1 MAASGRDRILLAA
14 EQLIAERGVDVPFR
28 EIAAGAGQRNN
39 SAVHYHFGS
48 REGLIEAVLE
58 LRTAPQEERRLQ
70 LLAELEDQG
79 RADDLPALVDTLV
92 RPLCETPY
100 AAGATHFARFVEQI
114 RNHIAL
120 ADTVFDVRRWP
131 TSRIIAGRIAQ
142 ALDHLPPDVRR
153 RRLQSLMAVEFSLLA
168 EHERRWDGTGSA
180 APAPEVVDD
189 LVAMLVGLLQAPV
202 LAVKD

>member
-58 LRTAPQEERRLQ
+58 LRTAPQEARRLE

-79 RADDLPALVDTLV
+79 RGGDLTALVETLV

-100 AAGATHFARFVEQI
+100 EAGATHYARFIEQI
-114 RNHIAL
+114 RNHAAL
-120 ADTVFDVRRWP
+120 ADVVFDASRWP
-131 TSRIIAGRIAQ
+131 TSRIVAGRILQ
-142 ALDHLPPDVRR
+142 ALGHLPPAVRS
-153 RRLQSLMAVEFSLLA
+153 RRLQSLLAVEFSLLA
-168 EHERRWDGTGSA
+168 EHERRWSGTGSA
-180 APAPEVVDD
+180 APAPDVVDD

-202 LAVKD
+202 LAAKG

>member
-58 LRTAPQEERRLQ
+58 LRTAPQEARRLQ
-70 LLAELEDQG
+70 LLAELEEQG
-79 RADDLPALVDTLV
+79 RADDLTALVETLV

-100 AAGATHFARFVEQI
+100 EAGATHFARFVEQI
-114 RNHIAL
+114 RNHTAL
-120 ADTVFDVRRWP
+120 ADTVFDAGRWP
-131 TSRIIAGRIAQ
+131 TSRIVAGRISQ
-142 ALDHLPPDVRR
+142 ALGHLPPAVRR
-153 RRLQSLMAVEFSLLA
+153 RRLESLMAVEFSLLA

-180 APAPEVVDD
+180 APDPDAVDD

-202 LAVKD
+202 LAAKS

>member
-70 LLAELEDQG
+70 LLAELEEHG
-79 RADDLPALVDTLV
+79 RGDDLGALVETLV

-100 AAGATHFARFVEQI
+100 AQGATHYARFIEQI
-114 RNHIAL
+114 RNHAAL
-120 ADTVFDVRRWP
+120 ADTVFDASRWP
-131 TSRIIAGRIAQ
+131 ASRIVAGRVLQ
-142 ALDHLPPDVRR
+142 ALEHLEDP
-153 RRLQSLMAVEFSLLA
+153 
-168 EHERRWDGTGSA
+168 
-180 APAPEVVDD
+180 APAPR
-189 LVAMLVGLLQAPV
+189 LPRPTSSTT
-202 LAVKD
+202 

>member
-48 REGLIEAVLE
+48 REGLISAVLE
-58 LRTAPQEERRLQ
+58 LRTAPQEELRLQ
-70 LLAELEDQG
+70 LLAELEEQG
-79 RADDLPALVDTLV
+79 RAGDLAALVETLV

-100 AAGATHFARFVEQI
+100 AAGATHYARFVEQI
-114 RNHIAL
+114 RNHTAL

-131 TSRIIAGRIAQ
+131 TSRIVAGRIAQ
-142 ALDHLPPDVRR
+142 ALDHLPPAVRR
-153 RRLQSLMAVEFSLLA
+153 RRLQSLLAVEFSLLA

-180 APAPEVVDD
+180 APAPDVVDD

-202 LAVKD
+202 LAARN